1 MKNEIVYNL
10 LTLYMNYYIFLS
22 NRMQLRV
29 SNIKYNHLYSID
41 GFSPLFQD
49 RYKISRYFIYI
60 FAISFVLIKRFF
72 LLSSVAGTCY
82 NEIINKSK
90 G

>member
-29 SNIKYNHLYSID
+29 SNIKYKHLYSID
-41 GFSPLFQD
+41 GFS
-49 RYKISRYFIYI
+49 
-60 FAISFVLIKRFF
+60 RFF
-72 LLSSVAGTCY
+72 KTDTKYRDILSTFLPFLLYLSRDSFYCLPLQALA
-82 NEIINKSK
+82 IMKS
-90 G
+90 